1 MNEAPWVY
9 LPVALVGIT
18 ALFLLVNWNWRA
30 GIVALAL
37 QFLGVFWLTSLV
49 WPLGLAVVKLVA
61 GWMAGAVL
69 GASQPGEEALEVS
82 GSRLAGGRFRLAAA
96 LLVGLLVFS
105 VVPAAQ
111 TRLPVPEPVL
121 MGGLLLIGMGL
132 LQLGMTVRPLRIIL
146 GLLTILSGF
155 EVMYAVLESSV
166 LLAGLLA
173 VINLGL
179 AFVGA
184 YLLAAPVLEDG
195 E

>member
-1 MNEAPWVY
+1 VNDAPWVY

-69 GASQPGEEALEVS
+69 GASQPGEEALEAS
-82 GSRLAGGRFRLAAA
+82 GSRMAGGRFRLVAA
-96 LLVGLLVFS
+96 LLVGLLVYS

-111 TRLPVPEPVL
+111 ARLPVPEPVL

-155 EVMYAVLESSV
+155 ELVYAALESSV

-184 YLLAAPVLEDG
+184 YLLSAPVLEGG